1 MNSIGRDRFSELFD
15 TALGKWREPE
25 GASEFSH
32 GPGLVPKQLAG
43 NDPAHGG
50 RYKPIPPEAK
60 LKVAVR
66 LNVYGNKIRSTGE
79 NND

>member
-1 MNSIGRDRFSELFD
+1 MKDRFSELFN

-32 GPGLVPKQLAG
+32 GPGLGPKQFEN

-50 RYKPIPPEAK
+50 RYKPVPPEVK
-60 LKVAVR
+60 FKVPVR
-66 LNVYGNKIRSTGE
+66 LNVYGKKIG
-79 NND
+79 